1 MRFEIAVVSCCAT
14 MILLNATCT
23 LAVWSS
29 EHEASRVPDGSHFT
43 ALTPFCGGGEEGE
56 REVGR
61 RREEMGGEVRRR
73 EGE

>member
-1 MRFEIAVVSCCAT
+1 MVSCCAT
-14 MILLNATCT
+14 LMLFIATCT

-43 ALTPFCGGGEEGE
+43 ALTPFYGGGEEGE

-61 RREEMGGEVRRR
+61 RQEEIGGEERRR

>member
-1 MRFEIAVVSCCAT
+1 M
-14 MILLNATCT
+14 
-23 LAVWSS
+23 AVWSS

-43 ALTPFCGGGEEGE
+43 ALTPFYGGGEEGE

-61 RREEMGGEVRRR
+61 RWKEIGGEERRR